1 MQKNELDNYL
11 INHKL
16 FELFKKQILKDFEMA
31 GIQLDEVL
39 LPNFNDLVLKLKNL
53 LLKNKFEALLYRID
67 ISEEQIKNYC
77 SKNEIDFLTAVSE
90 LIIKRELQKVIFK
103 INYK

>member
-1 MQKNELDNYL
+1 MQKNELDSYL
-11 INHKL
+11 INQKL
-16 FELFKKQILKDFEMA
+16 FELFKKQIIKDFEMA
-31 GIQLDEVL
+31 GIQFDVVL
-39 LPNFNDLVLKLKNL
+39 LPNFNDIVLKLKNL
-53 LLKNKFEALLYRID
+53 LTKNKFEALLYRID

-77 SKNEIDFLTAVSE
+77 FKNEIDFLTAISE